1 MATTATAPAYGP
13 TDSYVGKSGIWAW
26 LTTVDH
32 KRIGT
37 LYLFTSL
44 FFFIVGGLEAGMIR
58 WQLAGP
64 NKHVLSA
71 EAYNQMFT
79 MHGTTMIFLAVMP
92 LSAAFFNYLIP
103 LQIGARDVAF
113 PRLNAFSYW
122 VYLFGA
128 MFMNF
133 SWFIGAAPNG
143 GWFGYAPLTT
153 MQFSPGLNI
162 DFWVIGLQILGVSSL
177 AAAFNFITTII
188 NMRAPGMN
196 LMRMGMFTWNAFVVQ
211 FLLVLAFPVITIAL
225 VFLLFDR
232 FFGTNFYTI
241 AAGADPLLWQHL
253 FWIFGHPE
261 VYILILPAFGL
272 TSEII
277 PAFSRKPIFGYPV
290 MVYATMLIA
299 FLGFGVWAHH
309 MFAVGMG
316 PIGDTVFGVTTL
328 LIAIPTGVKIFNWIF
343 TMWGG
348 SIRFSE
354 IIPAFSRK
362 PIFGYPVMVYATMLI
377 AFLGFGVWAHHM
389 FAVGMGPIGDTVFGV
404 TTLLIAIPTGVK
416 IFNWIFTM
424 WGGSIRFSTAMK
436 FAIGL
441 VALFTIGGISGVMHA
456 SPPADLQQTDTYFVV
471 AHFHYVLFGGSMMGI
486 FGGIYFYYPKM
497 TGRLLSEKLGTWHF
511 WLTFVG
517 MNLTFFPMHFSGLLG
532 MPRRIYTYEAGQGLE
547 TFNLLSSIGTAV
559 LMVGTLI
566 FIVNFFRSFKAGA
579 IAGNDPWGGGTLEW
593 SIPSPPPEYN
603 FARIPRVTSR
613 YPMWDVKT
621 PALTAE
627 VPHTVKGDTRLDVD
641 VASKHTGHAHPNPVG
656 NEPKQVAESGMH
668 IELATGESAKDLGIP
683 MPNPTIK
690 PLLCAAGM
698 VIMFSGLLFI
708 HKNNMPLA
716 LATIMGGALIM
727 IVSLYGWLLTPLED
741 AH

>member
-1 MATTATAPAYGP
+1 MATTATAPAYAP
-13 TDSYVGKSGIWAW
+13 VESYLGESGVWSW

-44 FFFIVGGLEAGMIR
+44 FFFLLGGLEAAMIR
-58 WQLAGP
+58 LQLAGP
-64 NKHVLSA
+64 NQHLLTA
-71 EAYNQMFT
+71 EQYNQMFT
-79 MHGTTMIFLAVMP
+79 MHGTTMVFLAIMP

-122 VYLFGA
+122 VFLLGGI
-128 MFMNF
+128 FMNA
-133 SWFIGAAPNG
+133 SWFFGAAPDG

-162 DFWVIGLQILGVSSL
+162 DFWVIGLQILGISSL

-196 LMRMGMFTWNAFVVQ
+196 LMRMPMFTWNAFVVQ
-211 FLLVLAFPVITIAL
+211 FLLVLAFPVITVAL
-225 VFLLFDR
+225 VFLQFDR
-232 FFGTNFYTI
+232 FFGTTFYTI
-241 AAGADPLLWQHL
+241 GAGADPLLWQHL

-277 PAFSRKPIFGYPV
+277 PTFSRKPIFGYPV

-309 MFAVGMG
+309 MFSVGMG
-316 PIGDTVFGVTTL
+316 AIGDTVFGVTTM

-348 SIRFSE
+348 SI
-354 IIPAFSRK
+354 K
-362 PIFGYPVMVYATMLI
+362 
-377 AFLGFGVWAHHM
+377 
-389 FAVGMGPIGDTVFGV
+389 
-404 TTLLIAIPTGVK
+404 
-416 IFNWIFTM
+416 FT
-424 WGGSIRFSTAMK
+424 TAMN
-436 FAIGL
+436 FAIAL
-441 VALFTIGGISGVMHA
+441 VGLFTIGGISGVMHA
-456 SPPADLQQTDTYFVV
+456 SPPADLQQTDTYFIV

-486 FGGIYFYYPKM
+486 FGGIYYYYPKM
-497 TGRLLSEKLGTWHF
+497 TGRLLSEGLGQIHF
-511 WLTFVG
+511 WLMFIG
-517 MNLTFFPMHFSGLLG
+517 MNLTFFPMHYAGLMG
-532 MPRRIYTYEAGQGLE
+532 MPRRIYTYDAGQGWEL
-547 TFNLLSSIGTAV
+547 FNMMST
-559 LMVGTLI
+559 VGTGIL
-566 FIVNFFRSFKAGA
+566 FVGMLVFVYNFFRSYKTGA
-579 IAGNDPWGGGTLEW
+579 VAGNDPWGAPTLEF

-613 YPMWDVKT
+613 YPLWDVKT
-621 PALTAE
+621 PALTAD
-627 VPHTVKGDTRLDVD
+627 VPHTNAGDKRLDVD
-641 VASKHTGHAHPNPVG
+641 IASKHAGHGHPNPLG
-656 NEPKQVAESGMH
+656 NDPKQAAESGMH
-668 IELATGESAKDLGIP
+668 IELATGQSAKDLGIP

-690 PLLCAAGM
+690 PLLCATGL

-708 HKNNMPLA
+708 HVNKTPLA
-716 LATIMGGALIM
+716 IATIIGGALM
-727 IVSLYGWLLTPLED
+727 MTTSLYAWLLTPLED